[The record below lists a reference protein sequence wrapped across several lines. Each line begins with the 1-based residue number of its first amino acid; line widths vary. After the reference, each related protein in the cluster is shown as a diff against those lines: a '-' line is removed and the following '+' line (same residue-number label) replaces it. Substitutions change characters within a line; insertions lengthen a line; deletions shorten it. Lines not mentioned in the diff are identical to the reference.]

1 MPAAQNYGR
10 SVRVP
15 GQETS
20 QSLATLLD
28 VQPEDAKWL
37 KDEFEK
43 IRQAELAAERI
54 ASTIRLY

>member
-20 QSLATLLD
+20 QSLADLLD
-28 VQPEDAKWL
+28 IQPEDAEWL
-37 KDEFEK
+37 REEFEK
-43 IRQAELAAERI
+43 VRKAELAAEQI